1 MTDNPVAILSSALA
15 AALYRDL
22 PDIEY
27 QDRDWDAWKK
37 LSPKEKADAIKN
49 GTEPTVRR
57 KRKPIED
64 EVKVRMFPQTW
75 VSTALGYCGMGG
87 AKITTTHTVIIE
99 HYILKFYCVY
109 FGSSRLAY
117 TLNQYDLSARGVE
130 NFQNDMRNCKMVSVN
145 EYEARYKI

>member
-1 MTDNPVAILSSALA
+1 MTDNPIAILSSALA

-27 QDRDWDAWKK
+27 LNRDWDAWKK
-37 LSPKEKADAIKN
+37 LSQKEKEDAIKTR
-49 GTEPTVRR
+49 TEPMVASKTKRR
-57 KRKPIED
+57 PIED
-64 EVKVRMFPQTW
+64 EVKVHMFPQSW
-75 VSTALGYCGMGG
+75 GSTALGYGGMGG
-87 AKITTTHTVIIE
+87 AKTTTTHTVIIE
-99 HYILKFYCVY
+99 HRGWCCVY

-117 TLNQYDLSARGVE
+117 ALNQYDLSARGVE